1 MEGNMSPVTQ
11 EDLDPRELKKW
22 KVGRRYMYMEVDTV
36 QAHDPNEAIQKIKD
50 GFGRHAGR
58 TPPVLVDFMVK
69 EADGDGGLA
78 DGYEMIE
85 KPKILTPSGKLH
97 V

>member
-1 MEGNMSPVTQ
+1 MTLVTQ

-36 QAHDPNEAIQKIKD
+36 KAHDPNEAVQKIKD
-50 GFGRHAGR
+50 GFGRHAGT

-69 EADGDGGLA
+69 EADDAGISE
-78 DGYEMIE
+78 GYEMIE
-85 KPKILTPSGKLH
+85 KPKILTPSGNLH